1 DYQLKVFNEE
11 VNGENCTDYASTPE
25 NIALKINPK
34 PIPVSTVNFP
44 TASSITYGA
53 TLADAQLSGGT
64 ADSGSFAWE
73 DGTTVPTVGNSG
85 YTVVFT
91 PNDVINYDYS
101 GVSGWDST
109 TKTVRRVVAVPVS
122 KATPDMALQASPSEG
137 SLVGERVTLTAVL
150 TGVSAGGSPTGSV
163 VFKKGDTILGTVP
176 LSNGKASYLWKDV
189 PYGQHKLSVE
199 YTGDTNYEEKK
210 GNFLNYEVGKKNQS
224 PLTITGVPKK
234 LVYGDADFTLGAKG
248 GNGSGALSYTLE
260 SGDGISIK
268 GNKVSI
274 LKAGTAVIKVT
285 KAADDT
291 YNETS
296 EVIRITIDKAEP
308 VIQKSPSINGA
319 KAGKTLQ
326 ELSLEKL
333 KAYGVDGK
341 A

>member
-1 DYQLKVFNEE
+1 
-11 VNGENCTDYASTPE
+11 
-25 NIALKINPK
+25 
-34 PIPVSTVNFP
+34 
-44 TASSITYGA
+44 
-53 TLADAQLSGGT
+53 
-64 ADSGSFAWE
+64 
-73 DGTTVPTVGNSG
+73 
-85 YTVVFT
+85 
-91 PNDVINYDYS
+91 
-101 GVSGWDST
+101 
-109 TKTVRRVVAVPVS
+109 
-122 KATPDMALQASPSEG
+122 
-137 SLVGERVTLTAVL
+137 
-150 TGVSAGGSPTGSV
+150 
-163 VFKKGDTILGTVP
+163 
-176 LSNGKASYLWKDV
+176 
-189 PYGQHKLSVE
+189 
-199 YTGDTNYEEKK
+199 
-210 GNFLNYEVGKKNQS
+210 
-224 PLTITGVPKK
+224 TITGVPKK

-341 A
+341 ALTGSFAWKSAETVVSKGGKYTAVFTPNDKNYKSVNFEVQVNLDSTKPADSQKGNETSKKASSPNTADESSPFLYLTLLLTGLLGILGSKKLDIRR